1 MLKSAVFALSLG
13 LLTGCFST
21 YVPVQ
26 YYDLNPTKL
35 DAKTASVSLMPVRNL
50 SGAGGKLMFKS
61 GNRVEFDEYNSFIQ
75 NPDVMLLRNFR
86 ELFDTGSGID
96 GKLKLSVNILRFE
109 FDRDRKLAVLELDVT
124 VKEAGEKPVN
134 RTLNFT
140 SPYPEANGI
149 DPVKAMQNN
158 LDDANRAIAGL
169 LEECAK

>member
-1 MLKSAVFALSLG
+1 MHKPAICAITMG

-35 DAKTASVSLMPVRNL
+35 DAKTANVSLLPVRNL

-109 FDRDRKLAVLELDVT
+109 FDRDRKQAVLALDVT
-124 VKEAGEKPVN
+124 VKEDGQKPVN
-134 RTLNFT
+134 RTMTFA
-140 SPYPEANGI
+140 SPYLEANGI

-158 LDDANRAIAGL
+158 LDDANRAIADL
-169 LEECAK
+169 LRECAK

>member
-1 MLKSAVFALSLG
+1 MFRPAVFALALG

-21 YVPVQ
+21 YIPVQ

-35 DAKTASVSLMPVRNL
+35 DAKVTNVTLLPVRNL

-86 ELFDTGSGID
+86 ELFDDGSGID
-96 GKLKLSVNILRFE
+96 GKFKLGINILRFE
-109 FDRDRKLAVLELDVT
+109 FDRDQKQAVLALDVT
-124 VKEAGEKPVN
+124 VKTDGQKPVN
-134 RTLNFT
+134 RTLTFT
-140 SPYPEANGI
+140 SPYVEANGI

-158 LDDANRAIAGL
+158 VDQANRAVAAL
-169 LEECAK
+169 LTEYAK